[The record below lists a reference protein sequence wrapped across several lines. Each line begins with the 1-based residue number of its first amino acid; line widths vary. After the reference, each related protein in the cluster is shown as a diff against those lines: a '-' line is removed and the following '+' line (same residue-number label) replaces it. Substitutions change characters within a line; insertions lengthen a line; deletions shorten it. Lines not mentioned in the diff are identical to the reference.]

1 MPRFPGWKP
10 LFTLNNKANTY
21 LGVTLAGGDA
31 AEPFTE
37 NSGTPVQAPNL
48 GAIKE
53 AS

>member
-10 LFTLNNKANTY
+10 LFTLNNKVNTY

-37 NSGTPVQAPNL
+37 NSGTPVQAPDL
-48 GAIKE
+48 GTIKE